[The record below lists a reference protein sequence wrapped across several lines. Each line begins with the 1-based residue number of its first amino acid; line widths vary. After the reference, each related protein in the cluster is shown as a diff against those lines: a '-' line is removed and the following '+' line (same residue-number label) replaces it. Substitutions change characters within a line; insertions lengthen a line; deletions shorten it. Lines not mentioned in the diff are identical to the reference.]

1 MDGGRRWNTG
11 GAWSGIGTQVE
22 FGEVEGGET
31 QVEFGVELEHRWS
44 LRGGRRW
51 NTGGVWS
58 EIGTQLEFERWKAVE
73 HRGVWSGIGTQVE
86 VGLLEGG
93 GTQVEYG
100 VELEHRWSLEW
111 NRNTG
116 GV

>member
-1 MDGGRRWNTG
+1 VDGGRRWNTG

-51 NTGGVWS
+51 NTGKV
-58 EIGTQLEFERWKAVE
+58 
-73 HRGVWSGIGTQVE
+73 
-86 VGLLEGG
+86 
-93 GTQVEYG
+93 
-100 VELEHRWSLEW
+100 
-111 NRNTG
+111 
-116 GV
+116 